1 LSNGRR
7 LIGMCLARTGCGM
20 VFMTMAATM
29 TTVMSQWG
37 ISATQ
42 GGTIISGFNLGY
54 ALSLV
59 VFSSLA
65 DRVGA
70 RRVFLFSITAGALL
84 AVAFAL
90 TARGYLTA
98 LVGYSLLGM
107 ALGGTYTTGLMIL
120 SELYP
125 AARRGRVMGAYIA
138 STSLGYTLS
147 LFISGLA
154 LTAGGY
160 ALAYGLT
167 ALGPVL
173 GAAVAWVVLW
183 EAPSVPPPRETG
195 RGLLQEVLAKR
206 KVMLLIG
213 GYTLHN
219 WELLGMWAW
228 SPAFLVACLAAGGAE
243 EAAGRGSMLAG
254 LFHLMGLTA
263 SFTAG
268 YLSDLMGRTK
278 IMIIAAGVG
287 AAISL
292 GFGWTLL
299 FPFGLVMTLGMA
311 YAFLALSDSPVLS
324 AALSEAVHPRHLGA
338 AFGLRSL
345 LGFGAGALSPVAFG
359 AVLDA
364 FGESQAGWGLAFG
377 ILGLGG
383 LGAMTCALYYGRIR

>member
-1 LSNGRR
+1 
-7 LIGMCLARTGCGM
+7 M
-20 VFMTMAATM
+20 VFMTVAATM
-29 TTVMSQWG
+29 TTVMGRWEM
-37 ISATQ
+37 SATQ

-54 ALSLV
+54 AFSLV
-59 VFSSLA
+59 VLSNLA
-65 DRVGA
+65 GRVGA
-70 RRVFLFSITAGALL
+70 RRVFLFSITASALL

-90 TARGYLTA
+90 TARGYLSA

-147 LFISGLA
+147 LVISGLA
-154 LTAGGY
+154 LDAGGY

-167 ALGPVL
+167 ASGPVL
-173 GAAVAWVVLW
+173 GAVAAWLVLW
-183 EAPSVPPPRETG
+183 GAPLSPVPPDPG
-195 RGLLQEVLAKR
+195 RGPLREVVSNR

-213 GYTLHN
+213 GYSLHN

-228 SPAFLVACLAAGGAE
+228 TPAFIAACLAGGGADG
-243 EAAGRGSMLAG
+243 AAGRGSMLAG
-254 LFHLMGLTA
+254 LFHLMGLIA
-263 SFTAG
+263 SLTAG
-268 YLSDLMGRTK
+268 HLSDLLGRTR
-278 IMIIAAGVG
+278 IMVITAAGG

-292 GFGWTLL
+292 SFGWTLPL
-299 FPFGLVMTLGMA
+299 SFGLVMALGLA

-345 LGFGAGALSPVAFG
+345 FGFGAGAVAPVAFG
-359 AVLDA
+359 AILDA
-364 FGESQAGWGLAFG
+364 VGESQAGWGLAFG
-377 ILGLGG
+377 VLGLGG
-383 LGAMTCALYYGRIR
+383 LGAMSCALAYRRNR

>member
-1 LSNGRR
+1 
-7 LIGMCLARTGCGM
+7 
-20 VFMTMAATM
+20 MTMAATL

-37 ISATQ
+37 ISAAQ

-65 DRVGA
+65 DRMGP
-70 RRVFLFSITAGALL
+70 RRVFLGSISIGALL
-84 AVAFAL
+84 AVVFAL
-90 TARGYLTA
+90 SARDYVTA

-120 SELYP
+120 SQLYP
-125 AARRGRVMGAYIA
+125 ADRWGGVMGAYIA

-147 LFISGLA
+147 LVISGLA
-154 LTAGGY
+154 LEADGY
-160 ALAYGLT
+160 ALAFGLT

-173 GAAVAWVVLW
+173 GAAAAWVALW
-183 EAPSVPPPRETG
+183 EAPATPAPRETG
-195 RGLLQEVLAKR
+195 RGLVQEVLANR
-206 KVMLLIG
+206 KAMLLIG

-228 SPAFLVACLAAGGAE
+228 SPAFIVACLASGGAQDP
-243 EAAGRGSMLAG
+243 AGQGSMLAG

-263 SFTAG
+263 SLTSG
-268 YLSDLMGRTK
+268 HLSDLMGRTK
-278 IMIIAAGVG
+278 IMVIAAGAG

-292 GFGWTLL
+292 CFGWTLSL
-299 FPFGLVMTLGMA
+299 PFGLVMTLGLA

-324 AALSEAVHPRHLGA
+324 AALSEAVHPRRLGA

-345 LGFGAGALSPVAFG
+345 LGFGAGAVAPVAFG
-359 AVLDA
+359 AILDTV
-364 FGESQAGWGLAFG
+364 GKGQLGWGLAFG

-383 LGAMTCALYYGRIR
+383 LGAMACALTYGRIR